1 MADENGR
8 PQEIAMSA
16 EAAKNLTVPDSLQD
30 SSRPVRAGEELDLV
44 RLEPYLRS
52 HFPDLG
58 GELVVRQFPSGHSNL
73 TYFIS
78 LGEKEMVL
86 RRPPFGSKV
95 KSAHDMGREYHVLS
109 KLHTAYPTPKPLL
122 HCTDESILGA
132 PFYVMERVR
141 GLVLRRNLPPELQLA
156 PETARRL
163 SESFID
169 HLAALHQLDYTA
181 LGLADLGKPQG
192 YLERQVRGWIER
204 YHGSQTHDL
213 PEVGPLSAWLREHM
227 PAHSAGTL
235 IHNDYKFDNMLLDP
249 SDITQVKAVLD
260 WEMCTLGDPLTDL
273 GTALAYWIDPGDPPE
288 MQAVRWGP
296 TIVPGMLSRAQ
307 LGERYAEK
315 TGRDLS
321 NIVFYYVFAIFKV
334 GVIIQQIY
342 YRYFH
347 GLTKDERFASL
358 GEVAK
363 TLMRVGLRATEWKGL
378 FS

>member
-1 MADENGR
+1 M
-8 PQEIAMSA
+8 PA
-16 EAAKNLTVPDSLQD
+16 EAPNIPVPEALQD
-30 SSRPVRAGEELDLV
+30 GSRPVRAGEELDLA

-52 HFPDLG
+52 HFPEAV
-58 GELVVRQFPSGHSNL
+58 GELAVKQFPSGHSNL
-73 TYFIS
+73 TYSVS

-109 KLHTAYPTPKPLL
+109 RLHPAYPTPRPLL
-122 HCTDESILGA
+122 HCTDESVLGA

-141 GLVLRRNLPPELQLA
+141 GVILRRNLPPEFAL
-156 PETARRL
+156 PTETARKL

-169 HLAALHQLDYTA
+169 QLAALHALDYAA
-181 LGLADLGKPQG
+181 LGLGDLGKPQG

-204 YHGSQTHDL
+204 YHGSKTHDL
-213 PEVGPLSAWLREHM
+213 PEAEPLSVWLREHM

-235 IHNDYKFDNMLLDP
+235 VHNDYKFDNMVLDP
-249 SDITQVKAVLD
+249 ANITRIKAVLD

-273 GTALAYWIDPGDPPE
+273 GTAMAYWIDPGDPPE
-288 MQAVRWGP
+288 MQMVRWGP
-296 TIVPGMLSRAQ
+296 TIAPGMLSRAQ
-307 LGERYAEK
+307 LVERYAEK

-321 NIVFYYVFAIFKV
+321 SIVFYYVFAMFKV
-334 GVIIQQIY
+334 AVIIQQIY

-363 TLMRVGLRATEWKGL
+363 TLMRVGLKATERTGL
-378 FS
+378 